1 MDIKEKI
8 KKEIVEKIP
17 FDPGIYIM
25 KDENNNII
33 YVGKAKSLRKRV
45 RQYFNKTNKTVRI
58 ENMVSKVRNIE
69 YIVTSN
75 ELEALVLE
83 CNYIK
88 EFMPKYN
95 VMLKDDKTYPYIKI
109 TVKDKYPAIYITRN
123 KIEDG
128 SKYLGPYTD
137 VNALREIFVTLK
149 EIFPLKRCKYNF
161 NKKTNK
167 NIGPCLYY
175 HIGRCLGP
183 CINDIVLEDYRSMIN
198 QVVLFLE
205 GKTDIVKDYIRANID
220 KCIEKLEFEKA
231 KILSER
237 LDKITKVTEKQKVSN
252 LNELSTD
259 IWGYFVVKSKLYIQI
274 FKIRNSKLL
283 KHDNLYIEEMEK
295 EKLDSVLLDIV
306 SQYYTKNKIDM
317 PKKVY
322 LKLKNEEKYEE
333 RLVVINDYLTSLKTT
348 KVELVIPKKGDK
360 LKLIQM
366 IENNIKI
373 NLKDKDKNPLDELKE
388 LLNINYDLNYVECYD
403 ISNLKDSF
411 IVGAGIAY
419 EDGNFNKS
427 KYRKYK
433 IKSTET
439 QNDLQS
445 MAEVISRRLNHIDK
459 LSLPDIFLI
468 DGGVNQVRV
477 VKDVLQKAKIDVP
490 VIGMIKDDKHRTRG
504 IIDLNENEIDL
515 REDKEHKGLFALI
528 TQLQDEVHRFVITYH
543 RSLRDRIDNK

>member
-1 MDIKEKI
+1 MDI

-25 KDENNNII
+25 KDETNNII

-58 ENMVSKVRNIE
+58 QSMVSKVRNIE

-109 TVKDKYPAIYITRN
+109 TVKEKYPSIYITRN

-137 VNALREIFVTLK
+137 VNALREIFTTLK

-167 NIGPCLYY
+167 NVGPCLYY

-183 CINDIVLEDYRSMIN
+183 CINDIALEDYRSMIN

-205 GKTDIVKDYIRANID
+205 GKTDVVKDYIKENINR
-220 KCIEKLEFEKA
+220 CIEKLEFEKA
-231 KILSER
+231 KVLSER

-252 LNELSTD
+252 LNESSTD
-259 IWGYFVVKSKLYIQI
+259 IWGYFLVKNKLYIQI

-283 KHDNLYIEEMEK
+283 KHDNLYIEEIER
-295 EKLDSVLLDIV
+295 EKLDNVLLDIV

-317 PKKVY
+317 PAKVY
-322 LKLKNEEKYEE
+322 LKLKNEDKFKEE
-333 RLVVINDYLTSLKTT
+333 VTVINHYLTDLKTT
-348 KVELVIPKKGDK
+348 KVELIVPKKGDK
-360 LKLIQM
+360 LKLILM

-373 NLKDKDKNPLDELKE
+373 NLKDKDKNPLDELKQ
-388 LLNINYDLNYVECYD
+388 LLNIDYDLNYLECYD

-419 EDGNFNKS
+419 EDGDFNKS

-433 IKSTET
+433 IRSTET

-459 LSLPDIFLI
+459 LPLPDMFLI
-468 DGGVNQVRV
+468 DGGINQVKA
-477 VKDVLQKAKIDVP
+477 VKSVLENAKIYVP
-490 VIGMIKDDKHRTRG
+490 VVGMIKDDKHRTRG
-504 IIDLNENEIDL
+504 IIDLNEKEIDL
-515 REDKEHKGLFALI
+515 RDDKEYKALFALI
-528 TQLQDEVHRFVITYH
+528 TKLQDEVHRFVITYH
-543 RSLRDRIDNK
+543 RSLRDRVK

>member
-1 MDIKEKI
+1 MDIKKD
-8 KKEIVEKIP
+8 IVEKIP
-17 FDPGIYIM
+17 FEPGIYIM
-25 KDENNNII
+25 KDEAGKII

-58 ENMVSKVRNIE
+58 QNMVSKIRNIE

-109 TVKDKYPAIYITRN
+109 TVKEEYPSIYITRK

-137 VNALREIFVTLK
+137 VNALREVFNTLK

-167 NIGPCLYY
+167 NVGPCLYY

-183 CINDIVLEDYRSMIN
+183 CINDVALEEYKSMIN

-205 GKTDIVKDYIRANID
+205 GKTDIVKEYIKENIE

-231 KILSER
+231 KELHER
-237 LDKITKVTEKQKVSN
+237 LDKITKITEKQKVSN
-252 LNELSTD
+252 LNESSTD
-259 IWGYFVVKSKLYIQI
+259 IWGYMLVKNKLYIQI

-283 KHDNLYIEEMEK
+283 KHDNLYIEDIDRAK
-295 EKLDSVLLDIV
+295 IDSIMLDIL
-306 SQYYTKNKIDM
+306 SQYYTKNKTDM
-317 PKKVY
+317 PAKVY
-322 LKLKNEEKYEE
+322 LKLKDEEKIEADITT
-333 RLVVINDYLTSLKTT
+333 VGTYLTNLKTT
-348 KVELVIPKKGDK
+348 KVELHIPKKGDK

-373 NLKDKDKNPLDELKE
+373 NLKDKDKNPLDELKA
-388 LLNINYDLNYVECYD
+388 LINAEYDITHLECYD
-403 ISNLKDSF
+403 ISNLKDSY
-411 IVGAGIAY
+411 IVGAGITY
-419 EDGNFNKS
+419 EDGEFNKS

-433 IKSTET
+433 IKWSNT
-439 QNDLQS
+439 QNDLMA
-445 MAEVISRRLNHIDK
+445 MAEVISRRLNHIED
-459 LSLPDIFLI
+459 LPLPDLFMI
-468 DGGVNQVRV
+468 DGGINQVKA
-477 VKDVLQKAKIDVP
+477 VKAVLTKMNVDVP
-490 VIGMIKDDKHRTRG
+490 VIGMIKDNKHRTRG
-504 IIDLNENEIDL
+504 IIDLNEKEIDL
-515 REDKEHKGLFALI
+515 RDKKEYKALFALV
-528 TQLQDEVHRFVITYH
+528 TKLQDEVHRFVITYH
-543 RSLRDRIDNK
+543 RSLRDKI